1 MTREADKVREQI
13 AKGRVIPLNG
23 GQPVPHGPN
32 GASPPRTPIEL
43 RGGEL
48 HLYVDAAHRLLADDV
63 YVRGRELVRVG
74 EAPELVSALHRGL
87 QRRNDQ
93 HVIVPVSPEWLR
105 LQLTARG
112 DFQRWD
118 QRARKFV
125 SVDCPA
131 HLAVNIASSGEW
143 PHFRPLDAIA
153 TAPFLR
159 ADRSVC
165 DTPGYDAAS
174 RVYYAPSQE
183 FPEVPRRPLREDA
196 QQALKVLLA
205 PFDQF
210 PFATPHAQAALIS
223 HILTAVARHAIDL
236 SPAFL
241 YTAPLAGTGKTLLA
255 SMPSLIAQGVPPAMR
270 PYVDESEE
278 LRKVL
283 FSALLAG
290 DSGLLLDNVP
300 SGTKVRSP
308 TLCAFVTSEVYSD
321 RRLGASDSPQLP
333 NRCTVTLT
341 GNNLTP
347 SGDFARRSIIV
358 RLDANSESVQ
368 GRDFKISDLKAHIAE
383 HRPRLLV
390 AALTI
395 IRSHC
400 LAAPPSE
407 RPLPSFETWSRIARD
422 PLRWLGCA
430 DPVLTQDAEA
440 DDELEPLREAF
451 AQISRYPGLL
461 CAGTFTAR
469 EITGAVGEFGSGPLR
484 DAIEAAGCAD
494 ATNVH
499 RVGYW
504 LRANRDRVAGRWK
517 LKQAGEA
524 HKTARWTLESG
535 GSGA

>member
-1 MTREADKVREQI
+1 MAAEDNIRHLPTRHE
-13 AKGRVIPLNG
+13 
-23 GQPVPHGPN
+23 
-32 GASPPRTPIEL
+32 RTPIEL

-48 HLYVDAAHRLLADDV
+48 HLYVDAAHRLLCEDV

-93 HVIVPVSPEWLR
+93 HVIVPVSSEWLR
-105 LQLTARG
+105 LQLTARA
-112 DFQRWD
+112 DFQRYD
-118 QRARKFV
+118 QRAKRLV

-131 HLAVNIASSGEW
+131 HLALNIASSGQW

-165 DTPGYDAAS
+165 DTPGYDTAS
-174 RVYYAPSQE
+174 RVVYAPSQE

-196 QQALKVLLA
+196 LQALNVLLA

-210 PFATPHAQAALIS
+210 PFATPHAKAALIA

-241 YTAPLAGTGKTLLA
+241 YSAPLAGTGKTLLA

-290 DSGLLLDNVP
+290 DSGVLLDNVP

-368 GRDFKISDLKAHIAE
+368 GRDFKITDLKAHIAE
-383 HRPRLLV
+383 QRPRLLI

-395 IRSHC
+395 IRAHC
-400 LAAPPSE
+400 LAAPTGE
-407 RPLPSFETWSRIARD
+407 RPLPSFEVWSRIVRD

-451 AQISRYPGLL
+451 ARISLCPGLR
-461 CAGTFTAR
+461 TEFTAR
-469 EITGAVGEFGSGPLR
+469 EISAVVNLFGEEAGRIRES
-484 DAIEAAGCAD
+484 IEAAGCAD
-494 ATNVH
+494 ASNVLK
-499 RVGYW
+499 VGYW

-524 HKTARWTLESG
+524 HRTARWTLESG
-535 GSGA
+535 GGHA

>member
-1 MTREADKVREQI
+1 MASDEDKIVDLQKRLDHARIDKE
-13 AKGRVIPLNG
+13 
-23 GQPVPHGPN
+23 
-32 GASPPRTPIEL
+32 RTPIEL

-63 YVRGRELVRVG
+63 FVRGRELVRIG

-93 HVIVPVSPEWLR
+93 HVIVPVSSEWLR
-105 LQLTARG
+105 LELTARA
-112 DFQRWD
+112 DFKRWD
-118 QRARKFV
+118 ERRRKFA

-131 HLAVNIASSGEW
+131 HLAVNIAASGEW

-165 DTPGYDAAS
+165 DTPGYDPAS
-174 RVYYAPSQE
+174 RVYLAPSQE

-196 QQALKVLLA
+196 LQALSVLLA

-210 PFATPHAQAALIS
+210 PFATPHAQAAFIA
-223 HILTAVARHAIDL
+223 HILTAVARHAIDV

-283 FSALLAG
+283 LAVLLGG
-290 DSGLLLDNVP
+290 DAGLLLDNVP
-300 SGTKVRSP
+300 SGTKLRSP

-333 NRCTVTLT
+333 NRCICTLT

-347 SGDFARRSIIV
+347 AGDFARRSIIV

-368 GRDFKISDLKAHIAE
+368 GRDFKIQDLKAHIAE
-383 HRPRLLV
+383 HRARLLI

-395 IRSHC
+395 VRAHC
-400 LAAPPSE
+400 LAAPAGE
-407 RPLPSFETWSRIARD
+407 RPLPSFENWSRIARD

-451 AQISRYPGLL
+451 TAIHAHLE
-461 CAGTFTAR
+461 AR
-469 EITGAVGEFGSGPLR
+469 EMREFKAKTIAGATGYDAPAMHEAIT
-484 DAIEAAGCAD
+484 AAGCSD
-494 ATNVH
+494 ATDALK
-499 RVGYW
+499 VGYW
-504 LRANRDRVAGRWK
+504 LRANRDRVAGPFK

-524 HKTARWTLESG
+524 HRIARWSLVSG
-535 GSGA
+535 GSRA